1 MHSPDRAGLF
11 LSPRRPRSR
20 DSFRYEDSFFFRL
33 KYPIESKH
41 TVCTPHSELV
51 WPYTVFSLVAYDWDI
66 PALKNS
72 ITLFIIWSRFLLVLL
87 DAFCFQMGGFVH
99 GGARSQQTFRQTST
113 AAAALVGAW
122 VPYFPRISS
131 FLMNKGIFSVHIKT
145 AAAAICLEMVKVQF
159 HIKLMCT
166 VFCPKSFRRV
176 RALSAS
182 VISEALVVFFV
193 FLISPGL
200 IFPSVT
206 I

>member
-1 MHSPDRAGLF
+1 MYSPFRTGLA
-11 LSPRRPRSR
+11 LHR
-20 DSFRYEDSFFFRL
+20 
-33 KYPIESKH
+33 
-41 TVCTPHSELV
+41 
-51 WPYTVFSLVAYDWDI
+51 DI

-87 DAFCFQMGGFVH
+87 DAFCFQMGGICAWWCTVP
-99 GGARSQQTFRQTST
+99 ADLQTN
-113 AAAALVGAW
+113 L
-122 VPYFPRISS
+122 
-131 FLMNKGIFSVHIKT
+131 SVHIKS

-182 VISEALVVFFV
+182 VISEALVVCFFLF